1 MATYIMATSTTKLT
15 HSILSARSAQLRPKK
30 PLIKSSE
37 ETILEVA
44 KFLSQKRGDAALL
57 TDASGGLAGIITDN
71 DICRRVVAQS
81 LDVGSSVSSVMTAN
95 PKCVA
100 MNDDGMDALGVMIE
114 NHFRHLPVVDE
125 SGAVVGLLDIAKC
138 LYDAISKLEKSSKSG
153 GNDNSN
159 KVDESLKQMTAN
171 LANVG
176 SAQAQA
182 LQSLLGPLMKQAFGA
197 ESSIPTL
204 RTILMNKT
212 ATVVKP
218 SANVRGEREKRTSFE
233 EDENTRDESCENGYR
248 RLQ

>member
-233 EDENTRDESCENGYR
+233 EDENTRD
-248 RLQ
+248 

>member
-1 MATYIMATSTTKLT
+1 
-15 HSILSARSAQLRPKK
+15 
-30 PLIKSSE
+30 
-37 ETILEVA
+37 
-44 KFLSQKRGDAALL
+44 
-57 TDASGGLAGIITDN
+57 
-71 DICRRVVAQS
+71 
-81 LDVGSSVSSVMTAN
+81 
-95 PKCVA
+95 
-100 MNDDGMDALGVMIE
+100 E

-218 SANVRGEREKRTSFE
+218 SANVR
-233 EDENTRDESCENGYR
+233 
-248 RLQ
+248 

>member
-1 MATYIMATSTTKLT
+1 MATSTTKLT

-138 LYDAISKLEKSSKSG
+138 LYDAISKLEKSKNTSG
-153 GNDNSN
+153 GKG
-159 KVDESLKQMTAN
+159 KVDESLAA

-176 SAQAQA
+176 GANAAA
-182 LQSLLGPLMKQAFGA
+182 LQQLLGPLLTQAFGA